1 MDKEIKQN
9 CRQQG
14 QGLSDLMTEKQLAEY
29 LKVSIY
35 TVRRMRLSEGLPT
48 LKFDNMRAIL
58 YYRPA
63 VEDWLRARSL
73 PWKEDMGDGDTADR
87 DDENTGDGGRTKYRM
102 APIPD

>member
-1 MDKEIKQN
+1 MAKDNIQN
-9 CRQQG
+9 CNQQD

-58 YYRPA
+58 ITVQR
-63 VEDWLRARSL
+63 
-73 PWKEDMGDGDTADR
+73 
-87 DDENTGDGGRTKYRM
+87 
-102 APIPD
+102 

>member
-73 PWKEDMGDGDTADR
+73 PWKEDMDDEGTAVR
-87 DDENTGDGGRTKYRM
+87 DDENTGDDGRTKYCM

>member
-1 MDKEIKQN
+1 MAKNESKNTGKESVIPEI
-9 CRQQG
+9 
-14 QGLSDLMTEKQLAEY
+14 MTEKQLAEY

-58 YYRPA
+58 FYRPA
-63 VEDWLRARSL
+63 VEDWLRSRSQ
-73 PWKEDMGDGDTADR
+73 PWDR
-87 DDENTGDGGRTKYRM
+87 DKDAEDTVFEAEKKGNGRQKFSGM